1 MTTIRY
7 NKETKEWDIVDPD
20 SSIKENVML
29 PSFLIKK
36 LDKVKADLR
45 DDADVTAICVGEV
58 GSGKSTLLRLCC
70 RYVSDETFHPRSHV
84 VRDVHDIKRV
94 MQEAN
99 KFDAILID
107 EGSGIFASGDT
118 TTKKT
123 KWANLVLDVCRQ
135 KNLFI
140 AIAAPNFDRLGRPV
154 AIDRS
159 KFLLRTYRDRK
170 TNKRGKCCYYT
181 EKEKNKLWRLMKKGE
196 PLNII
201 KPKSKHRGEF
211 GEDKT
216 HEDLYKQVKDETL
229 DKVLNLLD
237 GEDKDEPAPKDI
249 KKEYRE
255 QIISNNWT
263 MKTEDLAKIL
273 GVHTRTLQT
282 WKKEMRE
289 RVLKEQNTANIL
301 EDFDYDEE

>member
-7 NKETKEWDIVDPD
+7 NKETKIWDRVDPD
-20 SSIKENVML
+20 ETIDENIKL
-29 PSFLIKK
+29 PNFLLKK
-36 LDKVKADLR
+36 LDKVKLDVR
-45 DDADVTAICVGEV
+45 DDADVMCISVGDV

-70 RYVSDETFHPRSHV
+70 RYVSDEKFNPREHV

-94 MQEAN
+94 MKSSH

-140 AIAAPNFDRLGRPV
+140 CIAAPNFDRLGRSV
-154 AIDRS
+154 AINRS
-159 KFLLRTYRDRK
+159 KFLLRTYRDKK

-181 EKEKNKLWRLMKKGE
+181 EKEKNKLWILMKKGE
-196 PLNII
+196 YLSIV

-211 GEDKT
+211 GKDNVDEEEYLKM
-216 HEDLYKQVKDETL
+216 KDETF
-229 DKVLNLLD
+229 DKVLDLLD
-237 GEDKDEPAPKDI
+237 GDDKDEEKPLTKEEIEKSYRDNLI
-249 KKEYRE
+249 K
-255 QIISNNWT
+255 SNWNT
-263 MKTEDLAKIL
+263 KAQDLAKML
-273 GVHTRTLQT
+273 GINVRTLYI
-282 WKKEMRE
+282 WKKKMRDDALE
-289 RVLKEQNTANIL
+289 EQIKANVLENPA
-301 EDFDYDEE
+301 F

>member
-1 MTTIRY
+1 MTTVRY
-7 NKETKEWDIVDPD
+7 NKETKEWDRVDPD
-20 SSIKENVML
+20 ATNPDNIKL
-29 PSFLIKK
+29 PNFLLIK

-70 RYVSDETFHPRSHV
+70 RYVSNENFHPRDHV

-94 MQEAN
+94 MKAAN

-140 AIAAPNFDRLGRPV
+140 GIAAPNFDRLGRPV
-154 AIDRS
+154 AVDRS
-159 KFLLRTYRDRK
+159 KFLLRTYRDK
-170 TNKRGKCCYYT
+170 SSNKRGKVCYYT

-196 PLNII
+196 ALSIV

-216 HEDLYKQVKDETL
+216 HEELYKQVKDETL
-229 DKVLNLLD
+229 NKVLDLLD
-237 GEDKDEPAPKDI
+237 GPDKEEHKPLTREEIEKNYKENII
-249 KKEYRE
+249 KANWNEKSEVLGKLLGVSDRTIRDWKKKMSDRVLEEQNRE
-255 QIISNNWT
+255 
-263 MKTEDLAKIL
+263 KIL
-273 GVHTRTLQT
+273 
-282 WKKEMRE
+282 
-289 RVLKEQNTANIL
+289 ANPV
-301 EDFDYDEE
+301 F